1 MKTKI
6 MRLLLKT
13 LGVLAILSGL
23 AVMLRREPV
32 TIPWELGTV
41 NSVLFGVLLLGA
53 RYNEN

>member
-6 MRLLLKT
+6 MRRLLKA

-32 TIPWELGTV
+32 SIPWQLGTV
-41 NSVLFGVLLLGA
+41 NNVLFGVLLLGV